1 MNKVQKI
8 SFEFLGEDELFFR
21 NVYSEWDTH
30 WNVIVES
37 STERVLERF
46 NLNSKVLE
54 ISELDLELEPILES
68 NFSISFVTLY
78 EEALENAIIKFIN
91 EEAKLRSPAKDLI
104 KSNSELLLYFLLHG
118 SFPWTVSSNID
129 LNKLFLS
136 VAEND
141 TDSLLKFLKV
151 YGHYSNIQ
159 QRIVYQF
166 DEEILKAGI
175 KLIKPN
181 ESEFIISYV
190 EHVKTKHNK
199 LRSPEI
205 EKNKFKQT
213 IWLLVYS
220 YLLTNRS
227 SFFNK
232 KAFLEF
238 TIRRL
243 ANTYSMGYSKLLS
256 IIALQ
261 NRKFGN
267 YPAELI
273 KLIDNLKIEE
283 DKNIRES
290 QDWVRWLKF
299 LLNNE
304 QSFVF
309 ENFIKEK
316 DLVAKLLRSTN
327 NHRLLRVLK
336 EYQVYE
342 VVKIIA
348 PKESNFIIEYAKSLE
363 KQNEIGMLQGR
374 AGGEFRLLKWQI
386 IFPVLLD
393 KTSNSFNRK
402 YFIERVL
409 IQVASHYNL
418 KLFDLLNY
426 IQNDGV
432 LFSGD
437 KELNKIITKLYF
449 HYKNLITF
457 PKPISKINDSSIVKQ
472 IQEKKEVD
480 FEEKERWIYY
490 LQNSIRRNRV
500 LKQLLEFEQI
510 YLVQTIF
517 NVQSDFIIQ
526 YAHILNKSSQN
537 GFLQGKTSGGFKNLK
552 WEFLHDVLFE
562 TQNQV
567 FNKRILVE
575 KVIYK
580 IANHYNLKTIEL
592 ISFLHN
598 ELKNILF
605 NVSFDFFEIINDL
618 YYENSERE
626 DNISHSEKMEIAEN
640 FPDKR
645 IEDFLKRHFNNY
657 NSSDFLIRRLAL
669 KKEFVEYIK
678 PVLSIES
685 ELRLYMLNSLKVNV
699 QVEKNLLLL
708 IKFSI
713 SNKSFNRTE
722 ILRRIILFLKGFL
735 TRVDDIKL
743 LNKKLENIAQR
754 NILLENSI
762 HFVNGIEPHYF
773 VEEDE
778 NFTEEIQEI
787 QYINNAG
794 LVLIAPYLPRLFAI
808 LGLTE
813 GNRFKDREAQIRAIF
828 IMQYAVFGRTE
839 FPEYEMQLNKILT
852 NFSTG
857 VPIPISIELTQDEIN
872 TINSLL
878 TSVTQHWDKV
888 KSIDALREVFLQRE
902 GKIDECEET
911 LELTVNLKAYD
922 MLLDTVPWNYKTI
935 KFPWMPKS
943 IHVKWR

>member
-1 MNKVQKI
+1 
-8 SFEFLGEDELFFR
+8 
-21 NVYSEWDTH
+21 
-30 WNVIVES
+30 
-37 STERVLERF
+37 
-46 NLNSKVLE
+46 
-54 ISELDLELEPILES
+54 
-68 NFSISFVTLY
+68 
-78 EEALENAIIKFIN
+78 
-91 EEAKLRSPAKDLI
+91 
-104 KSNSELLLYFLLHG
+104 
-118 SFPWTVSSNID
+118 
-129 LNKLFLS
+129 
-136 VAEND
+136 
-141 TDSLLKFLKV
+141 
-151 YGHYSNIQ
+151 
-159 QRIVYQF
+159 
-166 DEEILKAGI
+166 
-175 KLIKPN
+175 
-181 ESEFIISYV
+181 
-190 EHVKTKHNK
+190 
-199 LRSPEI
+199 
-205 EKNKFKQT
+205 
-213 IWLLVYS
+213 
-220 YLLTNRS
+220 
-227 SFFNK
+227 
-232 KAFLEF
+232 
-238 TIRRL
+238 
-243 ANTYSMGYSKLLS
+243 
-256 IIALQ
+256 
-261 NRKFGN
+261 
-267 YPAELI
+267 
-273 KLIDNLKIEE
+273 
-283 DKNIRES
+283 
-290 QDWVRWLKF
+290 
-299 LLNNE
+299 
-304 QSFVF
+304 
-309 ENFIKEK
+309 
-316 DLVAKLLRSTN
+316 
-327 NHRLLRVLK
+327 
-336 EYQVYE
+336 
-342 VVKIIA
+342 
-348 PKESNFIIEYAKSLE
+348 
-363 KQNEIGMLQGR
+363 
-374 AGGEFRLLKWQI
+374 
-386 IFPVLLD
+386 
-393 KTSNSFNRK
+393 
-402 YFIERVL
+402 
-409 IQVASHYNL
+409 
-418 KLFDLLNY
+418 
-426 IQNDGV
+426 
-432 LFSGD
+432 
-437 KELNKIITKLYF
+437 
-449 HYKNLITF
+449 
-457 PKPISKINDSSIVKQ
+457 
-472 IQEKKEVD
+472 
-480 FEEKERWIYY
+480 
-490 LQNSIRRNRV
+490 
-500 LKQLLEFEQI
+500 
-510 YLVQTIF
+510 
-517 NVQSDFIIQ
+517 
-526 YAHILNKSSQN
+526 
-537 GFLQGKTSGGFKNLK
+537 
-552 WEFLHDVLFE
+552 
-562 TQNQV
+562 
-567 FNKRILVE
+567 
-575 KVIYK
+575 
-580 IANHYNLKTIEL
+580 KTIEL

-828 IMQYAVFGRTE
+828 IIQYAVSGSIE
-839 FPEYEMQLNKILT
+839 FPEYEMQFNKILT
-852 NFSTG
+852 NFSSG
-857 VPIPISIELTQDEIN
+857 FPMPISIELTQDEIN

-888 KSIDALREVFLQRE
+888 KSIDALREVFLQRK